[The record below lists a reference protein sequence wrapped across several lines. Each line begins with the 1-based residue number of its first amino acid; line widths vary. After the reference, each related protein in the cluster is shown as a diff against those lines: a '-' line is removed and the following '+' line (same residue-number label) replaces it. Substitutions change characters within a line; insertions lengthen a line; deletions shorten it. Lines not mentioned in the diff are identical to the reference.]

1 MGRKKGAAAGAK
13 SVALPV
19 PAQTEPVEVEKEA
32 KKAAPRKRNP
42 CPGIRAVG
50 GRIYD
55 PENGKTCHQCRQKTT
70 DFAVACKQPGGKG
83 PCSTH
88 FCHTCLFNRYG
99 EDAKKAAKKARW
111 ACPKC
116 RGICNC
122 SFCRKK
128 KGETPT
134 GILAHAAKATGHSS
148 VHELLKQ
155 GSDMVAAAQ
164 TLTSLPAK
172 IKKEQK
178 EGNRKRALETDDDA
192 DGSVVDGDENIETD
206 LNSVPSSPANKKLKK
221 GSSDE
226 STDVLKTKTELL
238 RGTLVT
244 NVVGAELEADDVGS
258 AIQFYEFCRTFA
270 EVFQIKKGQPEK
282 VLQVIT
288 GGGRKGRVVPSV
300 VADLHISLLS
310 LIQEDRGENPLD
322 YSKNGDA
329 WITETG
335 KYISESTVISKELPL
350 DCLNEGVSGYK
361 KLSPSLKLHVLN
373 FLCDETLS
381 TATLRGLIVK
391 QDEGAT
397 ERKIAAREK
406 IRAAKEKEKELKE
419 RLKNEMDKSMFLRK
433 GEEIKSLI
441 SQIKELNEDKE
452 AAVVDEKLGD
462 LLRTKPVRKDKG
474 VAYWKF
480 DGYYKKTSIMRQE
493 FDTTGNND
501 KWFMFTEEEEKV
513 IGDHLAPRSQLQ
525 CKSHTQA

>member
-1 MGRKKGAAAGAK
+1 MGRKKGAAGGAK

-19 PAQTEPVEVEKEA
+19 PAQTEVGVEKEA

-178 EGNRKRALETDDDA
+178 RALETDDDA
-192 DGSVVDGDENIETD
+192 DGIVVQGDENVGTD
-206 LNSVPSSPANKKLKK
+206 LNAFPSSPASKKLKK
-221 GSSDE
+221 GTSDE
-226 STDVLKTKTELL
+226 SNDVHKTKLELP
-238 RGTLVT
+238 RGTPVT
-244 NVVGAELEADDVGS
+244 NVVGAKLEDDDVGS

-322 YSKNGDA
+322 YSKDGDA

-335 KYISESTVISKELPL
+335 KYISESTVISKELPI

-452 AAVVDEKLGD
+452 AAVDDEKLGD
-462 LLRTKPVRKDKG
+462 LLRTKPVRKDRG

-501 KWFMFTEEEEKV
+501 KWFMFTEEDEKV

>member
-1 MGRKKGAAAGAK
+1 MGRKKGAVGGAK
-13 SVALPV
+13 SVAVPV
-19 PAQTEPVEVEKEA
+19 PAQTEVEVEKEA

-88 FCHTCLFNRYG
+88 FCHTCLSNRYG

-164 TLTSLPAK
+164 TLTSLPVK

-178 EGNRKRALETDDDA
+178 RALGTDDDA
-192 DGSVVDGDENIETD
+192 DGIVVDGDENVGTD
-206 LNSVPSSPANKKLKK
+206 LNAFPLSPANKKLKK
-221 GSSDE
+221 GASDE
-226 STDVLKTKTELL
+226 STDVLKTKTELPK
-238 RGTLVT
+238 GTLVT
-244 NVVGAELEADDVGS
+244 NVVGAKLEADDVGS

-288 GGGRKGRVVPSV
+288 GGSRKGRVVPSV

-310 LIQEDRGENPLD
+310 VLQEDRGENPLD
-322 YSKNGDA
+322 YSRDGDA

-335 KYISESTVISKELPL
+335 RYISESTVISKELPL
-350 DCLNEGVSGYK
+350 DCLNQGVSGYK

-452 AAVVDEKLGD
+452 AAVDGDEKLGD

-513 IGDHLAPRSQLQ
+513 IGDHLDPRSQLQ